1 MKNIYIEPEVDKEAF
16 TCPNCG
22 VIAKQIWSYLFAGK
36 YHMSQFR
43 VCCCEH
49 CNKYSIWLDENDDED
64 DPNYKM
70 IYPANSN
77 LPEPNDDLPDDIKK
91 IYIEAKNV
99 YNQSPRAAC
108 ALLRL
113 AIEKLCVFLGGKGD
127 NLNNDIA
134 ELVKK
139 GLASDIQRALD
150 IVRVTGNDAVHP
162 GQINIEDNLEMS
174 TALFSLVNIIA
185 EKLISDPKRIEELYS
200 KLPQEKIEQIKKRD
214 NRN

>member
-1 MKNIYIEPEVDKEAF
+1 MKDNYFEPEVKKEAF

-22 VIAKQIWSYLFAGK
+22 VFAKQIWRSLFAGPM
-36 YHMSQFR
+36 HMSDFL
-43 VCCCEH
+43 VCHCEH
-49 CNKYSIWLDENDDED
+49 CSNPSIWFKKED
-64 DPNYKM
+64 DSNYKM

-77 LPEPNDDLPDDIKK
+77 LPEPNDDLPDDIKT
-91 IYIEAKNV
+91 IYIEAKNI

-139 GLASDIQRALD
+139 GLAPAIQRALD

-185 EKLISDPKRIEELYS
+185 EKMISDPKKIEELYN
-200 KLPQEKIEQIKKRD
+200 KLPQEKREQIEKRD
-214 NRN
+214 NKN

>member
-1 MKNIYIEPEVDKEAF
+1 MKQNNYHEPQINHGAF
-16 TCPNCG
+16 TCPHCG
-22 VIAKQIWSYLFAGK
+22 VYAKQIWSSLFAGGI
-36 YHMSQFR
+36 HMEYFR
-43 VCCCEH
+43 VCYCEH
-49 CNKYSIWLDENDDED
+49 CGEFSIWLKNNED
-64 DPNYKM
+64 SNHKM

-77 LPEPNDDLPDDIKK
+77 LPEPNEDLPEDIKT
-91 IYIEAKNV
+91 IYIEAKNI

-134 ELVKK
+134 ELVGK
-139 GLASDIQRALD
+139 GLSSEIQQALD
-150 IVRVTGNDAVHP
+150 IVRVTGNEAVHP

-185 EKLISDPKRIEELYS
+185 EKMISDPKEIGELYS